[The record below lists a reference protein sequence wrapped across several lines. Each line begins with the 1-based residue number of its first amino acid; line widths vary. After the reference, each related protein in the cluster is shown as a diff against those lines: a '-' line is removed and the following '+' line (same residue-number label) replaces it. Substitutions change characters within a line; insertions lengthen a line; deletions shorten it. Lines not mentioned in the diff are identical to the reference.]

1 MAIHN
6 IRGLELF
13 SGAGGL
19 ALGMAEHGVK
29 HEALVEWN
37 KDAVATLRYNFQ
49 PSIVHHTDIRNFD
62 FTTYGHVDIIAGGPP
77 CQPFSIGGKHQGS
90 IDQRD
95 MFPFACK
102 AIAQCMPSVFIFEN
116 VKGLLR
122 KSFASYFNYIILRL
136 TYPEIS
142 IKKSESWE
150 EHLQRLEKIRT
161 SQQFDGVKYNVLYQL
176 VDAADY
182 GIPQRR
188 ERVII
193 VGIRDDLN
201 IEWSFPQQTH
211 SQEALLWSQFVK
223 KDYWEKHEC
232 TPPELSCYDSRT
244 ASAIK
249 KIQKQP
255 QLFAPM
261 TKPWQ
266 TVRDQLGAL
275 PHPDKQGSYH
285 PEHIFRKGARIYP
298 GHPGSFIDSPSKTIK
313 AGGHGVPGGENMI
326 RHADGSVRYY
336 TTYEAKRLQTFPEQY
351 SITGSWSETM
361 RQIGNA
367 VPVKLASIITGSLIK
382 KIWGEQVSS

>member
-1 MAIHN
+1 MNTHN

-19 ALGMAEHGVK
+19 ALGIAKHGVR
-29 HEALVEWN
+29 HEALIELN
-37 KDAVATLRYNFQ
+37 KNAVKTLLYNFQ
-49 PSIVHHTDIRNFD
+49 PNIVHHTDIRNFD
-62 FTTYGHVDIIAGGPP
+62 FTAYGHVDIIASGPP
-77 CQPFSIGGKHQGS
+77 CQPFSIGGKHKGS
-90 IDQRD
+90 VDQRD
-95 MFPFACK
+95 MFPSACK
-102 AIAQCMPSVFIFEN
+102 AIAQCMPSAFIFEN

-122 KSFASYFNYIILRL
+122 KSFASYFEYIILRL
-136 TYPEIS
+136 TYPEVDIQQ
-142 IKKSESWE
+142 SESWE
-150 EHLQRLEKIRT
+150 DHLQRLKKVSI
-161 SQQFDGVKYNVLYQL
+161 SKQFDGVKYNLLYRL

-201 IEWSFPQQTH
+201 IEWSFPRQTH
-211 SQEALLWSQFVK
+211 SQEALLWSQFIK

-232 TPPELSCYDSRT
+232 VPPELSCYDSRT

-266 TVRDQLGAL
+266 TVRDQLGSL

-285 PEHIFRKGARIYP
+285 PEHIFRKGARVYP
-298 GHPGSFIDSPSKTIK
+298 GHTGSFIDSPSKTIK
-313 AGGHGVPGGENMI
+313 AGGHGVPGGENMV

-336 TTYEAKRLQTFPEQY
+336 TTYEAKRLQTFPGQY
-351 SITGSWSETM
+351 SITGSWGESM

-367 VPVKLASIITGSLIK
+367 VPVQLASIIAGSLIK
-382 KIWGEQVSS
+382 TIWGEQAPS